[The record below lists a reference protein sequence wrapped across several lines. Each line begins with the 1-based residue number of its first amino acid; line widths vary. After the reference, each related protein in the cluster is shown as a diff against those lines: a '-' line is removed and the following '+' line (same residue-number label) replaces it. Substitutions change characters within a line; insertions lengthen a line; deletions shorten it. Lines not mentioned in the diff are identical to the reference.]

1 MYPASGTVPT
11 TPHNTT
17 MADKLFGD
25 NMMLLYGIWLLVGI
39 AALNWG
45 LVEFA
50 NTNLLADTLGLS
62 GDILKGAYAVI
73 AAAGAVSLYNTIMV
87 DIMED

>member
-1 MYPASGTVPT
+1 
-11 TPHNTT
+11 
-17 MADKLFGD
+17 MAEKLFGD
-25 NMMLLYGIWLLVGI
+25 NMMVLYAVWLLVGL

-50 NTNLLADTLGLS
+50 DTNLLADTLGLS
-62 GDILKGAYAVI
+62 NDLLTGAYAVI
-73 AAAGAVSLYNTIMV
+73 GAAGAVSLYNTIMV

>member
-1 MYPASGTVPT
+1 MSRASGAPDNNSTK
-11 TPHNTT
+11 T

-25 NMMLLYGIWLLVGI
+25 NMMLLYGIWLVVGI

-50 NTNLLADTLGLS
+50 DTNLLADTLGLS
-62 GDILKGAYAVI
+62 NDMLTGAYAVI
-73 AAAGAVSLYNTIMV
+73 AAAGAVSLYNTVMV